1 MRRAI
6 IGLVAAA
13 LAAGAAQAK
22 TVMWY
27 RFEEQAPL
35 TSTAA
40 EEFNLVSVLAPAGSL
55 QANIY

>member
-1 MRRAI
+1 MKRDACVKK
-6 IGLVAAA
+6 LTAASLA
-13 LAAGAAQAK
+13 LLLAGAGFAK

-40 EEFNLVSVLAPAGSL
+40 GTYVTNSVAAT
-55 QANIY
+55 